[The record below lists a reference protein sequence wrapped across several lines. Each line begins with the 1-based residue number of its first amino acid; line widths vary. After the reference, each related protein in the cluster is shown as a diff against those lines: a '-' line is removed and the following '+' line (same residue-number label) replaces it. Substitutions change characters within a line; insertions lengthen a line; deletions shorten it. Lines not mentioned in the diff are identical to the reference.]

1 MPASG
6 PAGPLPLDL
15 AWRIALFT
23 GDRTLSIDDAFAFL
37 LSNTVGGTQTVTIPP
52 SSDVAFEIGTQI
64 SFKQKN
70 TAVLDFAAG
79 VGVTI
84 ESRGGL
90 LTANDQFAV
99 MSIVQD
105 SLDLWSLFGD
115 LA

>member
-6 PAGPLPLDL
+6 PAL
-15 AWRIALFT
+15 AWTIITFL
-23 GDRTLSIDDAFAFL
+23 GDRTLLLTDAFGFL
-37 LSNTVGGTQTVTIPP
+37 LSDTVGGTQTVTIPP
-52 SSDVAFEIGTQI
+52 NSDVAFGIGVQI

-79 VGVTI
+79 AGVTI
-84 ESRGGL
+84 ESRGALVAATG
-90 LTANDQFAV
+90 QFAV

-105 SLDLWSLFGD
+105 SPDVWSLFGD